1 MFSLRSL
8 FRPKPDA
15 NQALRPLYDAIVA
28 AGRQPH
34 WYLAGEVP
42 DTLDGRFDM
51 ISLIFALVSNRMAQD
66 DAQALAGV
74 HLTEIFVTDMDG
86 QLRQIGFGD
95 MVVGKQVG
103 RMMSALGGRLG
114 AYQSDANSPEFR
126 SALIRNIWRG
136 QTPPD
141 SALDHVAAQ
150 AAQIQ
155 AALAATAPA
164 DLVDMTHIPGSQNA

>member
-66 DAQALAGV
+66 EAQALAGV